1 MCTSICDTF
10 DAAGP
15 HSSSGMWDFQ
25 VENSRHSGRGEE
37 EGQRQRVWSVLAL
50 IIIIIIPHSALL
62 YTTE

>member
-25 VENSRHSGRGEE
+25 VENSRHKWEE
-37 EGQRQRVWSVLAL
+37 RKRRSAETASVEGV

-62 YTTE
+62 